1 MEFTNEIYFD
11 KNLVENQKVKLYY
24 TGKLFREF
32 SSEAYIV
39 YGYGPNWENT
49 QEKQL
54 NLTDENFNV
63 EINITGKDTFN
74 FCFRNNYNIWDN
86 NDYQNYIATIFP
98 QDTINSD
105 KNSDTATDIETSFA
119 DIEEPQDS
127 ETSSEES
134 SDTSTENFQNENSND
149 VFTELLE
156 SLLNDIDNS
165 SSKTEIPYSENSYGL
180 QNFGSIESTSSDSLN
195 ELFNEL
201 YAEYENVEPV
211 SSIQNITETDLDVLF
226 DKVFNYENTEDTK
239 ENVQEAQDISSELEE
254 LMNNILNSVLE
265 SDSINDNIVDEL
277 DAAIDNQVSL
287 YEKENSQ
294 EIQQQETSIPSEDNK
309 KYEDLAN
316 AQVPAVI
323 QTSKIDLFFDASVK
337 FLQNLGVACKKLGE
351 LIKLKAQ
358 ELGFIKE
365 DN

>member
-11 KNLVENQKVKLYY
+11 KNLIENQKVKLSY
-24 TGKLFREF
+24 TGKLYREF
-32 SSEAYIV
+32 SSEVYIV

-49 QEKQL
+49 QEQQL

-86 NDYQNYIATIFP
+86 NDYQNYIATIYP
-98 QDTINSD
+98 QDTISSD
-105 KNSDTATDIETSFA
+105 KSSNESASIETTTSTET
-119 DIEEPQDS
+119 EEPQ
-127 ETSSEES
+127 ETDTTSEETT
-134 SDTSTENFQNENSND
+134 DTSTNNFQNENSND

-156 SLLNDIDNS
+156 SLLSDIDDS
-165 SSKTEIPYSENSYGL
+165 TSKTEVPYSENSYGL
-180 QNFGSIESTSSDSLN
+180 QNFGSIESTTSESLN

-201 YAEYENVEPV
+201 YAEYEKVEPY
-211 SSIQNITETDLDVLF
+211 SSVQNINEEDLDALF
-226 DKVFNYENTEDTK
+226 DKIFNYETAEETK
-239 ENVQEAQDISSELEE
+239 APVVEAQSVSSELEE

-265 SDSINDNIVDEL
+265 SDSINDTIVDEL
-277 DAAIDNQVSL
+277 DAAIDNQVQL
-287 YEKENSQ
+287 YESAASEEKETN
-294 EIQQQETSIPSEDNK
+294 SIPSEDNK
-309 KYEDLAN
+309 KYEDIVN

-323 QTSKIDLFFDASVK
+323 PTSKIDLFFDASVK
-337 FLQNLGVACKKLGE
+337 FLQNVGVACKKLGE
-351 LIKLKAQ
+351 IIKLKAQ